1 MPIFPQFSSV
11 HFSCSV
17 MSHALWSHGLQHARP
32 PCPSP
37 NPGVYLNA
45 CPLSQWCHPTIPT
58 SVIPFSSC
66 LQSFP
71 TSGSFQMSQFIT
83 SDSQSIGV
91 SASAS
96 VLPMKIQ
103 VLKDELVES
112 PCSPRDSQESSPKPQ
127 FKIIY
132 YLALSFLYSPTLTI
146 HMTTG
151 ETIALTRR
159 TLVGKVMSL
168 LFNMLNMVKEL

>member
-1 MPIFPQFSSV
+1 
-11 HFSCSV
+11 
-17 MSHALWSHGLQHARP
+17 
-32 PCPSP
+32 
-37 NPGVYLNA
+37 
-45 CPLSQWCHPTIPT
+45 
-58 SVIPFSSC
+58 
-66 LQSFP
+66 
-71 TSGSFQMSQFIT
+71 
-83 SDSQSIGV
+83 
-91 SASAS
+91 
-96 VLPMKIQ
+96 MKIQ

-151 ETIALTRR
+151 ETIALTRW

-168 LFNMLNMVKEL
+168 LLNMLSRLVRSLIYQMNFCPKKDY